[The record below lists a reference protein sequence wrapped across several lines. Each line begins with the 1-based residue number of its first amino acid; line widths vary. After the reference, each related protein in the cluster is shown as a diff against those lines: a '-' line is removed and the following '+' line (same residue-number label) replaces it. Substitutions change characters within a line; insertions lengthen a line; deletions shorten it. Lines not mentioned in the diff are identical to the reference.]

1 LRFDFAHRPELVEGW
16 RGVHPEGV
24 HPEGEYK
31 GVRSL
36 KYQPNCVS
44 QFSVSETK
52 LNGLTGWQLKEKMDK
67 GEISSEEL
75 ITSVFDQIHKA
86 NPNIN
91 AYITLL
97 EEQARVTAREIDDLR
112 RKGKNLGALAGLPVA
127 IKDNICTQG
136 VRTTCASKILSNFI
150 PPYDA
155 TVVER
160 LKKAD
165 AIIIGKTNMDEFA
178 MGSSNET
185 SFFGLVKNP
194 FDSER
199 IPGGSSGG
207 SAAAVAS
214 DMTTLAL
221 GSDTGGSIR
230 QPASLCGVVGMK
242 PTYGRISRFG
252 LVAFASS
259 LDQIGPITKDVRD
272 CALLSSVICGH
283 DPKDSTSLQ
292 EAEIDF
298 TESLEGKVRYIKIGI
313 ADEYFEEGLDEEVKQ
328 AVMKGVELL
337 EKLGMKVKEVSL
349 PHTDKAI
356 ATYYV
361 LATAE
366 ASANL
371 ARYDGVKY
379 GFRAEGD
386 LELSQMYK
394 KTRSE
399 GFRVEVKRRIILGT
413 YVLSA
418 GYYEAYYAKAQKVRT
433 IIREDFKGAFEKVDV
448 IITPTSPTT
457 AFKIGEKID
466 DPLTM
471 YLSDIYTTS
480 ANLAGIP
487 AISVPCGKDSKG
499 LPIGLQI
506 MGKPLSEGLILKVA
520 YALERS
526 LK

>member
-1 LRFDFAHRPELVEGW
+1 M
-16 RGVHPEGV
+16 
-24 HPEGEYK
+24 
-31 GVRSL
+31 S
-36 KYQPNCVS
+36 S
-44 QFSVSETK
+44 TK
-52 LNGLTGWQLKEKMDK
+52 LNELKGWQLKEMMEK
-67 GEISSEEL
+67 GDVSCEQLISS
-75 ITSVFDQIHKA
+75 VFLQIQKV
-86 NPNIN
+86 NLNVN

-97 EEQARVTAREIDDLR
+97 EEQAKESAKRIDNLR
-112 RKGKNLGALAGLPVA
+112 SKGETLGALAGLPVA
-127 IKDNICTQG
+127 VKDNICTQG
-136 VRTTCASKILSNFI
+136 VRSTCGSKILSNFI
-150 PPYDA
+150 PPYNA
-155 TVVER
+155 TVVEKV
-160 LKKAD
+160 KKAD
-165 AIIIGKTNMDEFA
+165 AIIIGKTNMDEFG

-207 SAAAVAS
+207 SAAAVAA
-214 DMTTLAL
+214 DMATLAL
-221 GSDTGGSIR
+221 GSDTGGSVR

-242 PTYGRISRFG
+242 PTYGRVSRFG

-259 LDQIGPITKDVRD
+259 LDQIGAITKDVKD
-272 CALLSSVICGH
+272 CALLSSVICDH
-283 DPKDSTSLQ
+283 DPKDSTSL
-292 EAEIDF
+292 EDGNSNF
-298 TESLEGKVRYIKIGI
+298 TESLEGEIKYIKIGI
-313 ADEYFEEGLDEEVKQ
+313 ADEYFREGLDEEVKQ
-328 AVMKGVELL
+328 AVMRGVKLL
-337 EKLGMKVKEVSL
+337 EKLGLVAEDVSL

-366 ASANL
+366 ASSNL

-379 GFRAEGD
+379 GFRPEGS

-394 KTRSE
+394 KTRSQ
-399 GFRVEVKRRIILGT
+399 GFGAEVKRRIILGT

-433 IIREDFKGAFEKVDV
+433 IIREDFNRAFNKVDV

-457 AFKIGEKID
+457 TFEIGEKID

-506 MGKPLSEGLILKVA
+506 IGKPLSEDLILKVA
-520 YALERS
+520 YALEQN
-526 LK
+526 L

>member
-1 LRFDFAHRPELVEGW
+1 M
-16 RGVHPEGV
+16 
-24 HPEGEYK
+24 
-31 GVRSL
+31 
-36 KYQPNCVS
+36 VS
-44 QFSVSETK
+44 AR
-52 LNGLTGWQLKEKMDK
+52 LNELTGWQLKEMMKK
-67 GEISSEEL
+67 GEISSEE
-75 ITSVFDQIHKA
+75 IISSVFAQIHKA

-97 EEQARVTAREIDDLR
+97 EEQARKAAKRVDDR
-112 RKGKNLGALAGLPVA
+112 RSKGENLGALAGLPVA
-127 IKDNICTQG
+127 VKDNICTQG
-136 VRTTCASKILSNFI
+136 VRTTCASKILSNFT

-185 SFFGLVKNP
+185 SFFGVVKNP

-214 DMTTLAL
+214 HMATLAL

-242 PTYGRISRFG
+242 PTYGRVSRFG

-259 LDQIGPITKDVRD
+259 LDQIGPITKDVKD
-272 CALLSSVICGH
+272 CALLLSVICGH
-283 DPKDSTSLQ
+283 DAKDSTSLQ
-292 EAEIDF
+292 DGNLDYI
-298 TESLEGKVRYIKIGI
+298 ESLEDEVKYIKIGI
-313 ADEYFEEGLDEEVKQ
+313 ADEYFGEGLDEGVKET
-328 AVMKGVELL
+328 VMHGISFL
-337 EKLGMKVKEVSL
+337 EKLGMVVKQVSL

-371 ARYDGVKY
+371 ARYDGIKY

-386 LELSQMYK
+386 LELSQMYE

-399 GFRVEVKRRIILGT
+399 GFGAEVKRRIVLGT

-418 GYYEAYYAKAQKVRT
+418 GYYEAYYAKAQKTRT
-433 IIREDFKGAFEKVDV
+433 IIREDFKSAFEKVDV

-457 AFKIGEKID
+457 AFKIGEKMD

-520 YALERS
+520 YALEQS
-526 LK
+526 L

>member
-1 LRFDFAHRPELVEGW
+1 MMEKGDVSCEQLISLVFHQIQK
-16 RGVHPEGV
+16 V
-24 HPEGEYK
+24 
-31 GVRSL
+31 
-36 KYQPNCVS
+36 N
-44 QFSVSETK
+44 
-52 LNGLTGWQLKEKMDK
+52 LN
-67 GEISSEEL
+67 
-75 ITSVFDQIHKA
+75 V
-86 NPNIN
+86 N

-97 EEQARVTAREIDDLR
+97 EEQAKESAKRIDNLR
-112 RKGKNLGALAGLPVA
+112 SKGETLGALAGLPVA
-127 IKDNICTQG
+127 VKDNICTQG
-136 VRTTCASKILSNFI
+136 IPTTCASKILSNFI

-155 TVVER
+155 TVIER

-165 AIIIGKTNMDEFA
+165 AVIIGKTNMDEFG

-207 SAAAVAS
+207 SAAAVAA
-214 DMTTLAL
+214 DMATLAL
-221 GSDTGGSIR
+221 GSDTGGSVR

-242 PTYGRISRFG
+242 PTYGRVSRFG

-259 LDQIGPITKDVRD
+259 LDQIGPISKDVKD
-272 CALLSSVICGH
+272 CALLSSVICDH
-283 DPKDSTSLQ
+283 DPKDSTSL
-292 EAEIDF
+292 EDGDSNF
-298 TESLEGKVRYIKIGI
+298 TESLEGKVKYTKIGI
-313 ADEYFEEGLDEEVKQ
+313 AQEYFGKGLDEEVKE
-328 AVMKGVELL
+328 AVMKGVKLL
-337 EKLGMKVKEVSL
+337 EKLGLVVEDVSL
-349 PHTDKAI
+349 PHTDEAI

-366 ASANL
+366 ASSNL

-379 GFRAEGD
+379 GFRPEGS

-394 KTRSE
+394 KTRSQ
-399 GFRVEVKRRIILGT
+399 GFGAEVKRRIILGT

-433 IIREDFKGAFEKVDV
+433 IIREDFKRAFDKVDV

-457 AFKIGEKID
+457 AFEIGEKID

-487 AISVPCGKDSKG
+487 AVSVPCGKDSKG

-520 YALERS
+520 YALEQS
-526 LK
+526 L